1 MLLQVASNHRAEL
14 TFTNPDFRICYLQMR
29 EKNAMSGLKEDI
41 QINKLF
47 MNAEGL
53 QRRIEVWP
61 GNTGLDV
68 WADGV

>member
-1 MLLQVASNHRAEL
+1 
-14 TFTNPDFRICYLQMR
+14 
-29 EKNAMSGLKEDI
+29 MSGPKENV